1 VNYFHAPQAFRYM
14 HATYFDFVKPGE
26 LRADHPIGD
35 AFLAFAKNTS
45 RDALHAHQDR
55 LFRKMLVRAWQV
67 PFYQKLWGEKG
78 IEPGD
83 IDGLKDI
90 HKLPMFDKSD
100 IMASIERCP
109 PFGDFSGLDS
119 YAAEAQPPVKFHTTS
134 GTTGKP
140 QVLIF
145 GPKTREVQNLLL
157 ARLYTLQGIG
167 RGDVVHSVYGHGPIN
182 GGHYVREAVT
192 HWTQAIFVSAGTGVE
207 TRSVKQV
214 EMMRDFGA
222 TAVVGFADYIKKLA
236 KVAREAGIEPGVDI
250 PVRTISGHM
259 GREDKASVAE
269 MWGGADCYD
278 WYGVGDTGA
287 IAGEGPDQDGLYVM
301 EDAQYLEICDIE
313 TGVIVPHGQS
323 GDMVCTCLFKDDVYP
338 IIRFNTHDVSAVRTG
353 VSSLDLNFQR
363 IEGFLGR
370 SDNMVKLRGINI
382 FPQAIGPLMEE
393 LESFGGEF
401 YCRVDRD
408 GAGRDEMTVIAE
420 CKTAGHENLTSKYE
434 ALLKEKLGLGMTVK
448 LVPVGTTGETTQVDS
463 RQKPIRLVDTRF

>member
-1 VNYFHAPQAFRYM
+1 MTIGHSP
-14 HATYFDFVKPGE
+14 TYFDWVNPE
-26 LRADHPIGD
+26 QIRADHPIGEG
-35 AFLAFAKNTS
+35 FLAFAKNTS
-45 RDALHAHQDR
+45 RDALFDHQNR
-55 LFRKMLVRAWQV
+55 LFKRMLKRAWKT
-67 PFYQKLWGEKG
+67 PFYQQLWGGKG

-83 IDGLKDI
+83 IKGLEDL
-90 HKLPMFDKSD
+90 HKLPVYDKSD
-100 IMASIERCP
+100 VMASIERHP
-109 PFGDFSGLDS
+109 PFGDFSGLES
-119 YAAEAQPPVKFHTTS
+119 YGGNQPPVKFHTTS

-145 GPKTREVQNLLL
+145 GPKSREVQNLLL

-167 RGDVVHSVYGHGPIN
+167 RGDIVHSVYGHGPIN
-182 GGHYVREAVT
+182 GGHYVRESVT

-214 EMMRDFGA
+214 QMMADFGA
-222 TAVVGFADYIKKLA
+222 TAIVGFADYIKKLA
-236 KVAREAGIEPGVDI
+236 KVAREAGLEPGVDI

-259 GREDKASVAE
+259 GREDKASVSA

-301 EDAQYLEICDIE
+301 EDAQYLEICDIV
-313 TGVIVPHGQS
+313 TGQPVKDGQT

-353 VSSLDLNFQR
+353 KSSLGLNFTR

-393 LESFGGEF
+393 IDAFGGEF
-401 YCRVDRD
+401 YCQVDRD
-408 GAGRDEMTVIAE
+408 DAGRDEMTVVAE
-420 CKTAGHENLTSKYE
+420 CKSPNDKILVPKFE

-448 LVPVGTTGETTQVDS
+448 LVELGATNDTTEVEK
-463 RQKPIRLVDTRF
+463 RQKPIRLVDTRFK

>member
-1 VNYFHAPQAFRYM
+1 M
-14 HATYFDFVKPGE
+14 HKTYFDFVDAKA

-35 AFLAFAKNTS
+35 EFLAFAKNMS
-45 RDALHAHQDR
+45 RDELFAHQDK
-55 LFRKMLVRAWQV
+55 LFRRMLVRAWQT
-67 PFYQKLWGEKG
+67 PFYQRLWGAQG

-83 IDGLKDI
+83 INGLADI
-90 HKLPMFDKSD
+90 QKLPIYDKSD
-100 IMASIERCP
+100 IMDSIDFAP
-109 PFGDFSGLDS
+109 PFGDFAGFES
-119 YAAEAQPPVKFHTTS
+119 YSKEERPPVKFHTTS

-145 GPKTREVQNLLL
+145 GPKSREVQNLLL
-157 ARLYTLQGIG
+157 GRLYTLQGIG
-167 RGDVVHSVYGHGPIN
+167 NGDIVHSVYGHGPIN

-214 EMMRDFGA
+214 QMMADFGA
-222 TAVVGFADYIKKLA
+222 TAIVGFADYIKKLA
-236 KVAREAGIEPGVDI
+236 KVAREAGLEPGIDI
-250 PVRTISGHM
+250 PVRVISGHM
-259 GREDKASVAE
+259 GREDKSSISD
-269 MWGGADCYD
+269 MWGGATCFD

-313 TGVIVPHGQS
+313 TGVPVKDGQT
-323 GDMVCTCLFKDDVYP
+323 GDMVCTCLFKDDIYP
-338 IIRFNTHDVSAVRTG
+338 IIRFNTHDVSAVRDG
-353 VSSLDLNFQR
+353 KSSLGLNYRR

-393 LESFGGEF
+393 IDSFGGEF
-401 YCRVDRD
+401 YCQVDRD
-408 GAGRDEMTVIAE
+408 HAGRDEMTVVAE
-420 CKTAGHENLTSKYE
+420 CKSPEMAKLTPKFE
-434 ALLKEKLGLGMTVK
+434 ALLKEKLGLGMSVK
-448 LVPVGTTGETTQVDS
+448 LVPMGTTCETTQVDV

>member
-1 VNYFHAPQAFRYM
+1 M
-14 HATYFDFVKPGE
+14 HATYFDFVKPDE
-26 LRADHPIGD
+26 LRVDHPIGD
-35 AFLAFAKNTS
+35 DFLDFARHTS
-45 RDALHAHQDR
+45 RDALFAHQDR
-55 LFRKMLVRAWQV
+55 LFRKMLARAWQT
-67 PFYQKLWGEKG
+67 PFYQKLWGAKG
-78 IEPGD
+78 IESGD
-83 IDGLKDI
+83 IKGLADL
-90 HKLPMFDKSD
+90 HKLPTFDKSD
-100 IMASIERCP
+100 IMASLERRP
-109 PFGDFSGLDS
+109 PFGDFSGLES
-119 YAAEAQPPVKFHTTS
+119 YSPEKRPPIKFHTTS

-167 RGDVVHSVYGHGPIN
+167 QGDVIHSVYGHGPIN
-182 GGHYVREAVT
+182 GGHYIREAVT
-192 HWTQAIFVSAGTGVE
+192 HWTQATFVSAGTGVE

-214 EMMRDFGA
+214 QMMADFGA
-222 TAVVGFADYIKKLA
+222 TAIVGFADYIKKLA
-236 KVAREAGIEPGVDI
+236 NVAKEAGLEPGVDI

-259 GREDKASVAE
+259 GREDKASVSE
-269 MWGGADCYD
+269 MWGGAKCYD

-301 EDAQYLEICDIE
+301 EDAQYLEICDID
-313 TGVIVPHGQS
+313 TGKPLADGQS

-353 VSSLDLNFQR
+353 TSSLGLNFQR

-393 LESFGGEF
+393 IDSFGGEF
-401 YCRVDRD
+401 YCQVDRD
-408 GAGRDEMTVIAE
+408 EQGRDEMTVVAE
-420 CKTAGHENLTSKYE
+420 CKSSEAAKLTPKFE

-448 LVPVGTTGETTQVDS
+448 LVPMGTTGDITQVDV

>member
-1 VNYFHAPQAFRYM
+1 MSQSHADDHM
-14 HATYFDFVKPGE
+14 TYFDWVDPKAI
-26 LRADHPIGD
+26 RADHPIGQG
-35 AFLAFAKNTS
+35 FLDFAKNIS
-45 RDALHAHQDR
+45 RDALFAHQDR
-55 LFRKMLVRAWQV
+55 LFRRMLARAWQT
-67 PFYQKLWGEKG
+67 PFYQQLWGAQG

-83 IDGLKDI
+83 INGLADL
-90 HKLPMFDKSD
+90 HKLPTYDKSD
-100 IMASIERCP
+100 IMASIHRQP
-109 PFGDFSGLDS
+109 PFGDFSGLET
-119 YAAEAQPPVKFHTTS
+119 YPAHARPPVKFHTTS

-145 GPKTREVQNLLL
+145 GPKSREVQNLLL

-167 RGDVVHSVYGHGPIN
+167 QGDVVHSVYGHGPIN

-214 EMMRDFGA
+214 QMMADFGA

-236 KVAREAGIEPGVDI
+236 TVAREAGLEPGVDI

-259 GREDKASVAE
+259 GREDKSSVSE
-269 MWGGADCYD
+269 MWGGAQCYD

-301 EDAQYLEICDIE
+301 EDAQYLEICDID
-313 TGVIVPHGQS
+313 TGQPVPQGQT
-323 GDMVCTCLFKDDVYP
+323 GDMVCTCLYKDDVYP
-338 IIRFNTHDVSAVRTG
+338 IIRFNTHDVSAVRAG
-353 VSSLDLNFQR
+353 KSSLGLNYQR

-393 LESFGGEF
+393 IDAFGGEF
-401 YCRVDRD
+401 YCQVDRD
-408 GAGRDEMTVIAE
+408 DAGRDEMTVIAE
-420 CKTAGHENLTSKYE
+420 CKASDTDHLTPKFE
-434 ALLKEKLGLGMTVK
+434 ALLKEKLGLGMAVK
-448 LVPVGTTGETTQVDS
+448 LVPMGATTDTTQVDV
-463 RQKPIRLVDTRF
+463 RQKPIRLVDTRFK

>member
-1 VNYFHAPQAFRYM
+1 VNYFHWQQAFKIM
-14 HATYFDFVKPGE
+14 HATYFDFVNPDA
-26 LRADHPIGD
+26 LRADHPIGED
-35 AFLAFAKNTS
+35 FLDFAKNTS
-45 RDALHAHQDR
+45 RDALFAHQDR
-55 LFRKMLVRAWQV
+55 LFRTMLLRAWQI
-67 PFYQKLWGEKG
+67 PFYQKLWGNKG
-78 IEPGD
+78 IESGD

-90 HKLPMFDKSD
+90 GKLPTFDKSD
-100 IMASIERCP
+100 IMDSITRKP
-109 PFGDFSGLDS
+109 PFGDFSGLES
-119 YAAEAQPPVKFHTTS
+119 YSPDQQPPVKFHTTS

-140 QVLIF
+140 QVLLF

-222 TAVVGFADYIKKLA
+222 TAIVGFADYIKKLA

-259 GREDKASVAE
+259 GREDKTSVSE
-269 MWGGADCYD
+269 MWGGATCYD

-313 TGVIVPHGQS
+313 TGEILPHGQS
-323 GDMVCTCLFKDDVYP
+323 GDMVCTCLFKDDIYP
-338 IIRFNTHDVSAVRTG
+338 IIRFNTHDVSAVRRGT
-353 VSSLDLNFQR
+353 SSLGLNFQR

-382 FPQAIGPLMEE
+382 FPQAIGPLMEV

-401 YCRVDRD
+401 YCQVDRD
-408 GAGRDEMTVIAE
+408 ATGRDEMTVVAE
-420 CKTAGHENLTSKYE
+420 CKAIDTDRLTPAFE

-448 LVPVGTTGETTQVDS
+448 LVPIGTTSPVTQVDS
-463 RQKPIRLVDTRF
+463 RQKPIRLIDTRF